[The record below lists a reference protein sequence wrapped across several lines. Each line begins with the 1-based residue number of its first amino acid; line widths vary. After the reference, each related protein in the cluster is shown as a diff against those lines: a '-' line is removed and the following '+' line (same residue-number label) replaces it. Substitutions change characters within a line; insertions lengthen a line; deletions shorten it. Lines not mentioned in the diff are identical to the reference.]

1 MTTTTPDEL
10 TTLALWGMPADQG
23 MENQNLTEVIARIAQ
38 ALPNANTQERAAL
51 RHRLG
56 YLALMVGDARP
67 KALEAFNLMREGALK
82 TDDKRLEALADV
94 GLSTTYDF
102 IGQRHEALEYAR
114 QAVQIAQV
122 IGDQRLLA
130 LALNSEAQFY
140 KENGENERAFELYQ
154 RIEAIG
160 QAMNDSRLIMA
171 ALIGM
176 GRTTPMSQ
184 SPRAIS
190 RYEKAMEMAQ
200 AAGDEGTLV
209 LCYNNL
215 SDWMIYT
222 ERYSDAITLREKCL
236 ELARKRNARPEIG
249 RALIG
254 LAKAYTLLGET
265 DKARALLNQGF
276 PTAVSAGDLEGD
288 LHSSL
293 NLAYLYVQ
301 TSDIPRATELYRQTL
316 ERSLA
321 APDHA
326 CAVFAQKAL
335 ELLADGKLPAPGIL
349 PTKPEVRELSDAELE
364 TVVGGATFNYTYPTG
379 DMGWHTG
386 L

>member
-1 MTTTTPDEL
+1 
-10 TTLALWGMPADQG
+10 
-23 MENQNLTEVIARIAQ
+23 
-38 ALPNANTQERAAL
+38 
-51 RHRLG
+51 
-56 YLALMVGDARP
+56 VGDARP

-82 TDDKRLEALADV
+82 TEDKHLEALADV

-154 RIEAIG
+154 RIEALG
-160 QAMNDSRLIMA
+160 QAVNDSRLVMA

-184 SPRAIS
+184 SPLAIT

-276 PTAVSAGDLEGD
+276 PTVVSAGDLEGD

-349 PTKPEVRELSDAELE
+349 
-364 TVVGGATFNYTYPTG
+364 
-379 DMGWHTG
+379 
-386 L
+386 